1 MELIGCMRGD
11 FTLEWYWLDSE
22 FAIENLSSLLSGR
35 IILYSRWEFDEMGL
49 NTMPRV
55 LLGRE

>member
-1 MELIGCMRGD
+1 MELISCMTGD
-11 FTLEWYWLDSE
+11 FMLEWYKLDSE
-22 FAIENLSSLLSGR
+22 FPIEDISSLPSGN
-35 IILYSRWEFDEMGL
+35 IILYSRWDFDEMGL

>member
-1 MELIGCMRGD
+1 MRGD